1 MDDQSIMKKTK
12 LLFAVIIFTAIS
24 LTSCSSN
31 EGVVEAPETVE
42 FAKTTEMLNFES
54 SLKTYFQS
62 KQQST
67 TDLKQ
72 KAQTAEE
79 TVKAANELLTS
90 IGKTELSKKANQS
103 PDELIRT
110 AMKEYSKKLTEMYNQ
125 QKNN

>member
-1 MDDQSIMKKTK
+1 
-12 LLFAVIIFTAIS
+12 
-24 LTSCSSN
+24 
-31 EGVVEAPETVE
+31 
-42 FAKTTEMLNFES
+42 MLNFES

-90 IGKTELSKKANQS
+90 IGKTALSKKANQS